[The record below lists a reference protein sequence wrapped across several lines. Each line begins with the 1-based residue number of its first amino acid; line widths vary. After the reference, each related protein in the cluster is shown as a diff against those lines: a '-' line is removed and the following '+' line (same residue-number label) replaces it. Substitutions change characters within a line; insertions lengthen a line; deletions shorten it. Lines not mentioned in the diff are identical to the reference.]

1 MSSIFSKII
10 AGEIPCHKVAESD
23 SCFAFLDINPNQTG
37 HTLCV
42 TKREEDQL
50 LNLSEKEY
58 EELMLFSR
66 KVGLAIQSVIPCKRV
81 GMSVIGLEVPHVH
94 VHLIPLH
101 EMADATFQTK
111 IDTSPSELAATA
123 AQIAEAYQK

>member
-123 AQIAEAYQK
+123 AQIAAAYQK

>member
-94 VHLIPLH
+94 VHLIPLY

-123 AQIAEAYQK
+123 AQIAAAYQK